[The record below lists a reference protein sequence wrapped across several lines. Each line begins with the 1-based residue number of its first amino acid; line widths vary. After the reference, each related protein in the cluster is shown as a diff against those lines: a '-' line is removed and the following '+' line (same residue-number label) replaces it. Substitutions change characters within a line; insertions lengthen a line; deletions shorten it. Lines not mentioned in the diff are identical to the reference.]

1 MKIGDKVR
9 FLNEVGGGI
18 VAGFQGKNT
27 VLVEDED
34 GFEIPMLIT
43 ECVVIDTNDYNIP
56 VKTTDNRQ
64 QTTDNGQQ
72 TMDDDDDEAHLL
84 RPMTFKAKPVERRGG
99 DMLNIS
105 LGFTPV
111 NIRELSN
118 SAFEMYLINDCN
130 YTLSFTLLTQTN
142 CACHVRHTGVIE
154 PNTKLFLEEFDR
166 SILPELEK
174 LTLQAIAYKEEKPFL
189 PKAPVYVGFR
199 LDCPKFY
206 KLHTFGESL
215 FFEHPSYIVDVMK
228 DDQPA
233 RSVFID
239 AKQLRD
245 AILEPKREERPQVQT
260 ARNTMRNG
268 IIEVDLHASAILET
282 EQGMDSKAI
291 LEYQLQVFHDEMK
304 QHIKKKGTKI
314 VFIHGKGDG
323 VLRNALIK
331 ELRQNYKTCI
341 FQDAS
346 FREYGFGAT
355 MVIVK

>member
-9 FLNEVGGGI
+9 FLNEVGGGR

-56 VKTTDNRQ
+56 VKTEDK
-64 QTTDNGQQ
+64 GQVSKVKPQ
-72 TMDDDDDEAHLL
+72 ESSDADDESHLL

-111 NIRELSN
+111 NVRELS
-118 SAFEMYLINDCN
+118 STAFEMYLINDCN

-142 CACHVRHTGVIE
+142 SACHVRHSGVIE

-166 SILPELEK
+166 SDLPELEK
-174 LTLQAIAYKEEKPFL
+174 LTLQAIAYKAEKPFL

-206 KLHTFGESL
+206 KLHTFGESI
-215 FFEHPSYIVDVMK
+215 FFEQPSYIVDVMK

-245 AILEPKREERPQVQT
+245 AIIEPKREERPQVQT

-268 IIEVDLHASAILET
+268 IIEVDLHASALLET

-291 LEYQLQVFHDEMK
+291 LEYQLQVFHEEMK
-304 QHIKKKGTKI
+304 QHLKKKGTKI

-323 VLRNALIK
+323 VLRNAIIK
-331 ELRQNYKTCI
+331 ELRQTYKTCI

>member
-9 FLNEVGGGI
+9 FLNEVGGG
-18 VAGFQGKNT
+18 VVSGFQGKNT
-27 VLVEDED
+27 VLVEDAD

-56 VKTTDNRQ
+56 VKPKVE
-64 QTTDNGQQ
+64 NGEREKVNAERDA
-72 TMDDDDDEAHLL
+72 DDEEAHLM

-99 DMLNIS
+99 DMLNIA
-105 LGFTPV
+105 LGFTPMNV
-111 NIRELSN
+111 RELS
-118 SAFEMYLINDCN
+118 STAFEMYLINDCN
-130 YTLSFTLLTQTN
+130 YTLAFTLLTQTN
-142 CACHVRHTGVIE
+142 SACHVRHSGIIE

-166 SILPELEK
+166 SVLPELEK

-215 FFEHPSYIVDVMK
+215 FFEQPAYIVDVMK

-245 AILEPKREERPQVQT
+245 AIIEPKREERPQVQT

-291 LEYQLQVFHDEMK
+291 LEYQLQVFREEMQ

-323 VLRNALIK
+323 VLRNAIIK
-331 ELRQNYKTCI
+331 ELRQTYKTCI

>member
-9 FLNEVGGGI
+9 FLNEVGGG
-18 VAGFQGKNT
+18 VVSGFQGKNT
-27 VLVEDED
+27 VLVEDAD

-56 VKTTDNRQ
+56 VKPKNESKPSPTPAAK
-64 QTTDNGQQ
+64 
-72 TMDDDDDEAHLL
+72 DDEADDESHLL

-99 DMLNIS
+99 DMLNIA
-105 LGFTPV
+105 LGFTPMNV
-111 NIRELSN
+111 RELS
-118 SAFEMYLINDCN
+118 STAFEMYLINDCN
-130 YTLSFTLLTQTN
+130 YTLAFTLLTQTN
-142 CACHVRHTGVIE
+142 SACHVRHSGVIE

-166 SILPELEK
+166 SDLPELEK
-174 LTLQAIAYKEEKPFL
+174 LTLQAIAYKAEKPFL
-189 PKAPVYVGFR
+189 PKAPIYVGFR

-215 FFEHPSYIVDVMK
+215 FFEQPAYIVDVMK

-245 AILEPKREERPQVQT
+245 AIIEPKREERPQVQT

-291 LEYQLQVFHDEMK
+291 LEYQLQVFREEMQ

-323 VLRNALIK
+323 VLRNAIIK
-331 ELRQNYKTCI
+331 ELRQTYKTCI

>member
-9 FLNEVGGGI
+9 FLNEVGGGR

-56 VKTTDNRQ
+56 VKTEDK
-64 QTTDNGQQ
+64 GQESKVKPQ
-72 TMDDDDDEAHLL
+72 ESSDADDESHLL

-99 DMLNIS
+99 DMLNIA
-105 LGFTPV
+105 LGFTPMNV
-111 NIRELSN
+111 RELS
-118 SAFEMYLINDCN
+118 STAFEMYLINDCN

-142 CACHVRHTGVIE
+142 SACHVRHGGVIE

-166 SILPELEK
+166 SDLPELEK
-174 LTLQAIAYKEEKPFL
+174 LTLQAIAYKAEKPFL

-206 KLHTFGESL
+206 KLHTFGESI
-215 FFEHPSYIVDVMK
+215 FFEQPSYIVDVMK

-245 AILEPKREERPQVQT
+245 AIIEPKREERPQVQT

-268 IIEVDLHASAILET
+268 IIEVDLHASALLET

-291 LEYQLQVFHDEMK
+291 LEYQLQVFREEMQ

-323 VLRNALIK
+323 VLRNAIIK
-331 ELRQNYKTCI
+331 ELRQTYKSCI

>member
-56 VKTTDNRQ
+56 VKSKEEKGERLKV
-64 QTTDNGQQ
+64 NGEREVE
-72 TMDDDDDEAHLL
+72 DDEAHLL

-111 NIRELSN
+111 NIHQLSN

-130 YTLSFTLLTQTN
+130 YTLNFTLLTQTN
-142 CACHVRHTGVIE
+142 SACHVRHCGVIE

-206 KLHTFGESL
+206 KLHTFGESI
-215 FFEHPSYIVDVMK
+215 FFEQPSYIVDVMK

-245 AILEPKREERPQVQT
+245 AIIEPKREERPQVQT

-268 IIEVDLHASAILET
+268 
-282 EQGMDSKAI
+282 
-291 LEYQLQVFHDEMK
+291 
-304 QHIKKKGTKI
+304 
-314 VFIHGKGDG
+314 
-323 VLRNALIK
+323 
-331 ELRQNYKTCI
+331 
-341 FQDAS
+341 
-346 FREYGFGAT
+346 
-355 MVIVK
+355 

>member
-27 VLVEDED
+27 VLVEDKD

-56 VKTTDNRQ
+56 VKTKNNDQQTTVNRQ
-64 QTTDNGQQ
+64 QTP
-72 TMDDDDDEAHLL
+72 DDDEEAHLN

-99 DMLNIS
+99 DLLNIS

-111 NIRELSN
+111 NIHQLSN

-130 YTLSFTLLTQTN
+130 YTLNFTLLTQTN
-142 CACHVRHTGVIE
+142 CACHVHHSGVIK

-166 SILPELEK
+166 SMLPELEK
-174 LTLQAIAYKEEKPFL
+174 LTLQAIAYKEEKTFL
-189 PKAPVYVGFR
+189 PKPPVYVGFR

-206 KLHTFGESL
+206 KLHTFGESI
-215 FFEHPSYIVDVMK
+215 FFEQPSYIVDVMK

-245 AILEPKREERPQVQT
+245 ALIEPKREERSQVQT

-304 QHIKKKGTKI
+304 QHVKKKGTKI

-323 VLRNALIK
+323 VLRNAIIK

>member
-9 FLNEVGGGI
+9 FLNEVGGG
-18 VAGFQGKNT
+18 VVSGFQGKNT
-27 VLVEDED
+27 VLVEDAD

-56 VKTTDNRQ
+56 VKPKNEPKPSPTPTAK
-64 QTTDNGQQ
+64 
-72 TMDDDDDEAHLL
+72 DDEVDDESHLM

-99 DMLNIS
+99 DMLNIA
-105 LGFTPV
+105 LGFTPMNV
-111 NIRELSN
+111 RELS
-118 SAFEMYLINDCN
+118 STAFEMYLINDCN
-130 YTLSFTLLTQTN
+130 YTLAFTLLTQTN
-142 CACHVRHTGVIE
+142 SACHVRHSGIIE

-166 SILPELEK
+166 SVLPELEK

-215 FFEHPSYIVDVMK
+215 FFEQPAYIVDVMK
-228 DDQPA
+228 DDVPA

-239 AKQLRD
+239 AQQLRD
-245 AILEPKREERPQVQT
+245 AIIEPKREERPQVQT

-304 QHIKKKGTKI
+304 QYIKKKGTKI

-323 VLRNALIK
+323 VLRNAIIK
-331 ELRQNYKTCI
+331 ELRQTYKSCI

>member
-9 FLNEVGGGI
+9 FLNEVGGGR

-56 VKTTDNRQ
+56 VKPKAE
-64 QTTDNGQQ
+64 NGEREKVNVER
-72 TMDDDDDEAHLL
+72 DDDDEEAHLM

-99 DMLNIS
+99 DMLNIA
-105 LGFTPV
+105 LGFTPMNV
-111 NIRELSN
+111 RELS
-118 SAFEMYLINDCN
+118 STAFEMYLINDCN
-130 YTLSFTLLTQTN
+130 YTLAFTLLTQTN
-142 CACHVRHTGVIE
+142 SACHVRHSGVIE

-166 SILPELEK
+166 NALPELEK

-215 FFEHPSYIVDVMK
+215 FFEQPAYIVDVMK
-228 DDQPA
+228 GDQPA

-245 AILEPKREERPQVQT
+245 AIIEPKREERPQVQT

-268 IIEVDLHASAILET
+268 IIEVDLHASALLET

-291 LEYQLQVFHDEMK
+291 LEYQLQVFREEMQ

-323 VLRNALIK
+323 VLRNAIIK
-331 ELRQNYKTCI
+331 ELRQTYKTCI

>member
-9 FLNEVGGGI
+9 FLNEVGGG
-18 VAGFQGKNT
+18 VVSGFQGKNT
-27 VLVEDED
+27 VLVEDAD

-56 VKTTDNRQ
+56 VKPKNEPKPSPTPTAK
-64 QTTDNGQQ
+64 
-72 TMDDDDDEAHLL
+72 DDEVDDESHLL

-99 DMLNIS
+99 DMLNIA
-105 LGFTPV
+105 LGFTPMNV
-111 NIRELSN
+111 RELS
-118 SAFEMYLINDCN
+118 STAFEMYLINDCN
-130 YTLSFTLLTQTN
+130 YTLAFTLLTQTN
-142 CACHVRHTGVIE
+142 SACHVRHSGVIE
-154 PNTKLFLEEFDR
+154 PNTKLFLEEFNR
-166 SILPELEK
+166 SALPELEK

-189 PKAPVYVGFR
+189 PKPPVYVGFR

-215 FFEHPSYIVDVMK
+215 FFEQPAYIVDVMK

-245 AILEPKREERPQVQT
+245 AIIEPKREERPQVQT

-291 LEYQLQVFHDEMK
+291 LEYQLQVFREEMQ

-323 VLRNALIK
+323 VLRNAIIK
-331 ELRQNYKTCI
+331 ELRQTYKTCI